1 MKPLRVY
8 GKIPIRYSAGFGSG
22 FSNFKH
28 ITMKKVIQGLIE
40 YAQDPK
46 HAEEGENYISDGEML
61 DMLLDQLEK
70 IIKQL

>member
-1 MKPLRVY
+1 
-8 GKIPIRYSAGFGSG
+8 
-22 FSNFKH
+22 
-28 ITMKKVIQGLIE
+28 MKKVIQGLIE

-70 IIKQL
+70 IVKQL